1 MYLSIILLPLLGS
14 IVTGF
19 FGRKIGTKGSH
30 VIGCLTITI
39 TTTLAII
46 SFFEVGLNNNPVI
59 VNIAQ

>member
-1 MYLSIILLPLLGS
+1 MYLSIIFLPLLGS

-30 VIGCLTITI
+30 ILGCLMIII
-39 TTTLAII
+39 TTVLAIT

-59 VNIAQ
+59 INITQ